1 MPAGPLDGVRVIEV
15 GSLIAGPLVGRMLA
29 DFGAE
34 VIKVEPPDGG
44 DPFRGWGAHRYQ
56 GRPLWWPLMSR
67 GKKLVTLG
75 LRQADGQDLCRRLAA
90 GADVLVENFRPGTLE
105 RWGLGPA
112 ELHRVNARL
121 VVARVSGYGQ
131 TGPYAGRAGF
141 ASAGEAMGGL
151 RHVNGYPGQPPP
163 RIGISL
169 GDSLAAMFAVQGILM
184 ALYHRDVRGGAGQ
197 VVDASIVESCFAL
210 LDSMV
215 PEYGKLGVVRGP
227 SGARLGHASP
237 SKVYLSRDGKWM
249 VVAANTDN
257 LWRRLCAVMALPDLL
272 QDERFLTHQRRGE
285 NADALDE
292 IIGAW
297 VGERD
302 AAGVDRT
309 LNEAGIVCAPVYT
322 IADIFADPHY
332 RAREMLLEL
341 PVPEVGPL
349 AMPGVVPKLSTTPG
363 GVRWPGGW
371 ELGTSNDEVY
381 GTLLG
386 LGAGELESL
395 RERGVV

>member
-1 MPAGPLDGVRVIEV
+1 MPAGPLDGVRVVEL

-34 VIKVEPPDGG
+34 VIKVEPPAGG

-67 GKKLVTLG
+67 GKKLVTLD
-75 LRQADGQDLCRRLAA
+75 LHHPDGQELCRRLAA
-90 GADVLVENFRPGTLE
+90 GADVLVENFRPATLE

-112 ELHRVNARL
+112 ELHEVNPRL
-121 VVARVSGYGQ
+121 VIARVSGYGQ

-169 GDSLAAMFAVQGILM
+169 GDSLAALFAVQGILM
-184 ALYHRDVRGGAGQ
+184 ALYQRDVRGGAGQ

-215 PEYGKLGVVRGP
+215 PEYGKLGFVRGP

-237 SKVYLSRDGKWM
+237 SSVYLSRDGKWM
-249 VVAANTDN
+249 VVAANTDS
-257 LWRRLCAVMALPDLL
+257 LWRRLCTVMDRPDLL
-272 QDERFLTHQRRGE
+272 EDERFATHHGRGE
-285 NADALDE
+285 YADPLDE

-297 VGERD
+297 AGERD
-302 AAGVDRT
+302 AAELDRV

-322 IADIFADPHY
+322 IADIFADPHF
-332 RAREMLLEL
+332 RQREMLLEME
-341 PVPEVGPL
+341 VPEVGKL
-349 AMPGVVPKLSTTPG
+349 AMPGVVPKLSATPG

-371 ELGTSNDEVY
+371 ELGTSNDEIY
-381 GTLLG
+381 RGLLG
-386 LGAGELESL
+386 LGEEELDRL